1 MTNEKWLNWAIELQA
16 LAQAG
21 LFYGRDVYDIERFQ
35 RIRDIAAEMLADRT
49 ELPPDTVRGLFC
61 NETGYQTPKIE
72 TRAAVFRDGKIL
84 LVQEKDGLWA
94 LPGGWCDVL
103 ESVRSN
109 TEKEVREEAGLDV
122 RARRRTGTGITAR
135 ATPTGSSS
143 FSSSASCWAGSSA
156 RTARRWP
163 PAISA

>member
-84 LVQEKDGLWA
+84 LVQEKDGLNE
-94 LPGGWCDVL
+94 LPPLSEDK
-103 ESVRSN
+103 
-109 TEKEVREEAGLDV
+109 T
-122 RARRRTGTGITAR
+122 TAEQIELCFAAHAS
-135 ATPTGSSS
+135 AT
-143 FSSSASCWAGSSA
+143 WE
-156 RTARRWP
+156 
-163 PAISA
+163 PAFD